1 MKTSV
6 FLPIAQK
13 IIETGL
19 FSIQEKGQ
27 HDQYLL
33 GGVRIGRTDELNT
46 KLWRKYGTLSN
57 IIINKTEEET
67 NKILKEFGITEFAAK
82 TTKSGSMCR
91 LNEVK

>member
-13 IIETGL
+13 LIETGL

-27 HDQYLL
+27 RDQYLL

-82 TTKSGSMCR
+82 STKSGLMCR